1 MIRFRE
7 SLDAWGTPAFRD
19 ILKQEI
25 EKLDA
30 GTLPLQQGLSQ
41 SSVALDDNL
50 NAIIISVSD
59 DADRIC
65 AKAGIYYAGIIAGC
79 SCADDPTPDNQTTEY
94 CQVLLAIDKTTAE
107 TTVTLLQ
114 EQTG

>member
-1 MIRFRE
+1 M
-7 SLDAWGTPAFRD
+7 
-19 ILKQEI
+19 LKSEI
-25 EKLDA
+25 EQMNTDVLH
-30 GTLPLQQGLSQ
+30 LQQGLSQ

-50 NAIIISVSD
+50 DAIIISVSD
-59 DADRIC
+59 ETDCIC
-65 AKAGIYYAGIIAGC
+65 VKAGIYYAGIIAGC